1 MSIPNPHELV
11 PLELAARSIQER
23 AYPERSLFAFP
34 EEHLNGIAYTVSAL
48 VPLYALNGT
57 GEVRAVTQDELQHGY
72 FRRGAKELQFLDN
85 RQCLEALA
93 VTASAVET
101 VVRSILAAK
110 AP

>member
-57 GEVRAVTQDELQHGY
+57 GEV
-72 FRRGAKELQFLDN
+72 LDN